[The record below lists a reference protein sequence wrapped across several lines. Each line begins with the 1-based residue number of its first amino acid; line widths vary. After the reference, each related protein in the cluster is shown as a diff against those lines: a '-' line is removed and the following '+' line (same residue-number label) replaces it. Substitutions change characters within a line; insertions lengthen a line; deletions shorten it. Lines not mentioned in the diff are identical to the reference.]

1 MRPAKIWLA
10 AALAVCIG
18 AGAALMPA
26 EGAQSAVRCSSTVN
40 VRMGDSNGGDRLFFS
55 KRRVTIRRGACVR
68 WIWTGILD
76 HQVGGPGFK
85 SKTRSAPFRYR
96 KRFAKARSRAASIIC
111 TIHPSMKMKVAVR
124 R

>member
-1 MRPAKIWLA
+1 MRPAKTWLA
-10 AALAVCIG
+10 AALVVCM
-18 AGAALMPA
+18 GAAAVLMPA

-40 VRMGDSNGGDRLFFS
+40 VKMGDSDGGDNLFFS
-55 KRRVTIRRGACVR
+55 KRRVTIRPGACVR
-68 WIWTGILD
+68 WIWTGVLE

-85 SKTRSAPFRYR
+85 SKTRTAPFRYR